1 MDFVKVILCVIA
13 FVIGIGIMEGFDY
26 LLTFFKRGDKNDSE
40 KK

>member
-26 LLTFFKRGDKNDSE
+26 LLSILKRGDNDDSE